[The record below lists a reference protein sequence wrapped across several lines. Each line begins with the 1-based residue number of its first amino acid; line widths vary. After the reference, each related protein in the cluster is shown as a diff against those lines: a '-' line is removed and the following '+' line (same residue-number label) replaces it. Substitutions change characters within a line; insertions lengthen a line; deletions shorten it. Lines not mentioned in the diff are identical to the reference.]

1 MGIVVSGRESRLER
15 KRETDNQL
23 SLHFKRYGIIAFWL
37 SLFLFL
43 YILCECVSLP
53 QSLGSSHAKY
63 KSIAWYIAG
72 HKQGR
77 VNIEKKRGMRLLYI
91 RGLSHGF
98 HPDNNNKT
106 QQQQQQHNIQ
116 YLYNSIDDICINI
129 YIRRRRSPF
138 AFRWI
143 KGQM

>member
-77 VNIEKKRGMRLLYI
+77 VNIEKKRGDAPFVYPGTFSRLPS
-91 RGLSHGF
+91 R
-98 HPDNNNKT
+98 
-106 QQQQQQHNIQ
+106 QQQQNAATTTTTQ
-116 YLYNSIDDICINI
+116 YTVFI
-129 YIRRRRSPF
+129 
-138 AFRWI
+138 
-143 KGQM
+143 